1 MDNER
6 ILSLLVSRR
15 KEILGRFGVKK
26 LDLIGSATGD
36 SRRSGSGSDVGI
48 LIEFKNAAT
57 FDKYMA
63 LKSYLND
70 CSRRPSIAG

>member
-26 LDLIGSATGD
+26 LDLIGSATGIA
-36 SRRSGSGSDVGI
+36 GEVEVAATLGI